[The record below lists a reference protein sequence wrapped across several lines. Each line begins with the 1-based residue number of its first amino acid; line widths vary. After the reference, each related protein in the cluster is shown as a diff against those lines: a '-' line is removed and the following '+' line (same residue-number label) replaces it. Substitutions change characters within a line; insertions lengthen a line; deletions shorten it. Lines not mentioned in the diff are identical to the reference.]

1 MNDKLERLAR
11 RRLTIAVVLTA
22 TMVVAYFGFIL
33 LVAYAK
39 DVAGTLVGDD
49 VSLGIVLGA
58 AVIVLAPVLTAI
70 YVRWANRHY
79 DSAVAEHRGDQP

>member
-1 MNDKLERLAR
+1 VSDKLEQLAR
-11 RRLTIAVVLTA
+11 RRLKIAVVLTA
-22 TMVVAYFGFIL
+22 VMVVAYFGFIL

-39 DVAGTLVGDD
+39 DVAGSLVGDD

-70 YVRWANRHY
+70 YVSWANRHY
-79 DSAVAEHRGDQP
+79 DSALAEHRGDKS

>member
-1 MNDKLERLAR
+1 VRDKLERLAR
-11 RRLTIAVVLTA
+11 QRLKIAVVLTA

-39 DVAGTLVGDD
+39 DVAGSLVGDD

-70 YVRWANRHY
+70 YVRWANKHY
-79 DSAVAEHRGDQP
+79 DPALDAHRKKP